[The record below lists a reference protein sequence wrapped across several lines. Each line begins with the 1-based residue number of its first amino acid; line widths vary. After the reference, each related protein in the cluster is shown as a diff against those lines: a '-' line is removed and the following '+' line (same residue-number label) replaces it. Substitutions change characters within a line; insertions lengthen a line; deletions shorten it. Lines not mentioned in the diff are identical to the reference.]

1 MSVKD
6 SSVGGTTGESDT
18 VELEGPL
25 ECQRQLSW
33 RNDWRVRHS

>member
-18 VELEGPL
+18 VELKGTL
-25 ECQRQLSW
+25 ESQKKLIW
-33 RNDWRVRHS
+33 REPWRFRYS